1 MMNKTG
7 KLAVLIG
14 ELKARTIKL
23 QGSHVMTSE
32 YQYSNIGTSIYNN
45 LDLEY
50 YSTANMSMYKNSE
63 DVEYGNRADEKCIDV
78 ALSIFKI
85 TEAVN
90 GKSITVKLNDD
101 LKIISTE
108 IEY

>member
-1 MMNKTG
+1 MNNIG
-7 KLAVLIG
+7 KLAVII
-14 ELKARTIKL
+14 EKLKARTVKI

-50 YSTANMSMYKNSE
+50 YSISNMSMFNNSE
-63 DVEYGNRADEKCIDV
+63 DLEFGNRANDKCID
-78 ALSIFKI
+78 AAYSIFKI
-85 TEAVN
+85 IEAVN